1 MRIDAI
7 LTHMSRADLI
17 RRGFAAASLFVVA
30 AATIHGDTAFTRRD
44 ADSLHRKL
52 VQIGEAGVG
61 SRAKTARALSTT
73 ITEPELNAY
82 LRYHAAGEIPAGVT
96 EPYITIVGDG
106 KLEGRAT
113 VDLDVIRRQKQ
124 REWTDPLGYV
134 TGRVPVL
141 AAGTLDA
148 RDGVGRFNLDSASIG
163 GVPVPKSVLQELVSY
178 YSRSAQNPT
187 GVSLDTPFELPAR
200 IREIRVGQKQ
210 ATVIQ

>member
-1 MRIDAI
+1 MGIGAI
-7 LTHMSRADLI
+7 LTDMSRADLI
-17 RRGFAAASLFVVA
+17 RRGFAAASLLVVA

-52 VQIGEAGVG
+52 VQIGEAGV
-61 SRAKTARALSTT
+61 RAQPAR
-73 ITEPELNAY
+73 
-82 LRYHAAGEIPAGVT
+82 EIPAGVT
-96 EPYITIVGDG
+96 EPYISIVGDG

-134 TGRVPVL
+134 TGRVPVQ
-141 AAGTLDA
+141 AAGALDA
-148 RDGVGRFNLDSASIG
+148 RDGIGRFTLESATIG

-187 GVSLDTPFELPAR
+187 GVSLDAPFELPAR

>member
-1 MRIDAI
+1 MGIGAI
-7 LTHMSRADLI
+7 LTDMSRADLI
-17 RRGFAAASLFVVA
+17 RRGFAAASLLVVA

-52 VQIGEAGVG
+52 VQIGEAGV
-61 SRAKTARALSTT
+61 RAKAARALSTT

-134 TGRVPVL
+134 TGRVPVQ
-141 AAGTLDA
+141 AAGALDA
-148 RDGVGRFNLDSASIG
+148 RDGIGRFTLESATIG

-187 GVSLDTPFELPAR
+187 GVSLDAPFELPAR